1 MGKMGGARQSQT
13 VALQN
18 EMSNFMRVSLTLS
31 FVAVAGL
38 APCASATETKQTH
51 PNGLFTIH
59 PNGV

>member
-1 MGKMGGARQSQT
+1 
-13 VALQN
+13 
-18 EMSNFMRVSLTLS
+18 MSNFMRVSLTLS